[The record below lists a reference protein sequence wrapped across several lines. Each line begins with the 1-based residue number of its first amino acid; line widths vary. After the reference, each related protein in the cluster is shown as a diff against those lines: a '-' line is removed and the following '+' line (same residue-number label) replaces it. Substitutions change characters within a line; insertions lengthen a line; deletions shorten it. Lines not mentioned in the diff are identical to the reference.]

1 MGISTQQNRQQ
12 ESCTKSSIHS
22 RTMSFIDSETTR
34 SINSKTMSSINSET
48 TSSIDPETSPRADL
62 KTAMKTEI
70 EDLPLEIWLRI
81 LDTLSMKDLLNFTR
95 VSKGSRNLVNIWSKW
110 KNFREY

>member
-1 MGISTQQNRQQ
+1 MGQQNRQQ

-22 RTMSFIDSETTR
+22 GTTS
-34 SINSKTMSSINSET
+34 SIYSKTMSSINSET

-110 KNFREY
+110 KNF